1 LSGALIELEILVEKV
16 ENAGFGTRLL
26 AWLIDMAALAILSF
40 ILTLIFSGVITIGS
54 RTDSTILG
62 FLTATTAFLLAA
74 INLVLQFLY
83 FGLLWSRNGQ
93 SFGMTVTNIRVNRPD
108 GHTLPSF
115 FRAGL
120 RGSVGY
126 WISGLIFGLGYLWA
140 LIDSNNEAWHDK
152 IFNTRVVVPSP
163 FEVK

>member
-1 LSGALIELEILVEKV
+1 MEKV
-16 ENAGFGTRLL
+16 ENAGFGSRAL

-40 ILTLIFSGVITIGS
+40 VLTLIFSGVVTIGS
-54 RTDSTILG
+54 GTDSTILG
-62 FLTATTAFLLAA
+62 ILTTTAAFLLAA

-83 FGLLWSRNGQ
+83 FGLLWSRSGQ
-93 SFGMTVTNIRVNRPD
+93 SFGMTVMNIRVNRPD

-120 RGSVGY
+120 RGSIGY

-140 LIDSNNEAWHDK
+140 LFDSNNEAWHDK
-152 IFNTRVVVPSP
+152 IFDTRVVVPSP
-163 FEVK
+163 FETKM